1 MPDVPVEQAV
11 KENCQALLIGDLM
24 RVMNDLTP
32 EAMAQVMQ
40 GGGGNMGAMPALR
53 SFDIQSHDEQG
64 DDHVFKIK
72 FEGDQDFTAIAT
84 WRDVGDLTPEAM
96 QQLMPLMAGG
106 PTAATSNSVTP
117 VSSANGDHVFDVT
130 YSDNDGKSVSMRETV
145 RELDGKWRIVK
156 LEKPS

>member
-1 MPDVPVEQAV
+1 MPDTPVEQAV

-40 GGGGNMGAMPALR
+40 GGGGSMGAMPALR
-53 SFDIQSHDEQG
+53 SFDIQSHDQQG

-84 WRDVGDLTPEAM
+84 WRDVGGQWKIAALAM
-96 QQLMPLMAGG
+96 EQ
-106 PTAATSNSVTP
+106 
-117 VSSANGDHVFDVT
+117 
-130 YSDNDGKSVSMRETV
+130 
-145 RELDGKWRIVK
+145 
-156 LEKPS
+156 

>member
-1 MPDVPVEQAV
+1 MPDMPVEQAV

-53 SFDIQSHDEQG
+53 SFDIQSHDQQG

-84 WRDVGDLTPEAM
+84 WRDVGGQWKIAALAM
-96 QQLMPLMAGG
+96 EQ
-106 PTAATSNSVTP
+106 
-117 VSSANGDHVFDVT
+117 
-130 YSDNDGKSVSMRETV
+130 
-145 RELDGKWRIVK
+145 
-156 LEKPS
+156 